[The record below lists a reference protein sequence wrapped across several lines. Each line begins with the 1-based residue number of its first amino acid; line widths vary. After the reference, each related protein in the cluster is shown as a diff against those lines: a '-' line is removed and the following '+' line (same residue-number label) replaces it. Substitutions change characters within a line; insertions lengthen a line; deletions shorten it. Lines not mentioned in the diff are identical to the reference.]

1 MKYTLLA
8 STALVALGSAG
19 FAEVS
24 ISGSARI
31 GIMTTEGS
39 AATAAD
45 STMAI
50 SAADEAFAVA
60 MDNLQLYQNQGNV
73 GTTFVAAD
81 ASATNAAVTTTER
94 AQYTQLRHMI
104 NNVANGN
111 GNQNNPLDVATSTP
125 TEAQRLKAVTDLAS
139 LDAII
144 ARMDATTSALVAA
157 TSDTTVGKNRMR
169 VKFAASGETD
179 GGLAYGASFKAHE
192 SSGASGGTL
201 GSQYISGAF
210 GKISMG
216 DLDGADEQT
225 VGNLSGVGFAGAGS
239 HESTSYQ
246 SSGHNLGYSV
256 SMSGVTFAASTD
268 LARGADSTKTG
279 SNSAMGLKWSGDM
292 GGATVSIGVGQSK
305 VGLATQDSM
314 SASVSMGGLS
324 LKVVSHTNDNGPA
337 VSASGTSS
345 STTSGTAHVAATTA
359 AADNFDTDQTGLSLS
374 YSMDNMTVT
383 AYTRTIETT
392 GVADKDYSGVGFAYD
407 LGGASLKAGFVD
419 ADNISVMDFG
429 VTFSF

>member
-1 MKYTLLA
+1 MKNTLLT
-8 STALVALGSAG
+8 STALVALSSAA
-19 FAEVS
+19 FAEVTV
-24 ISGSARI
+24 SGSARI
-31 GIMTTEGS
+31 GLMTTEGS
-39 AATAAD
+39 VSTAAD
-45 STMAI
+45 AVMAI
-50 SAADEAFAVA
+50 STADEAFAAA
-60 MDNLQLYQNQGNV
+60 MDALALYSSAGDA
-73 GTTFVAAD
+73 GTTAVAL
-81 ASATNAAVTTTER
+81 NAAVADNAAMTTAER
-94 AQYTQLRHMI
+94 AVYTNLRANI
-104 NNVANGN
+104 ARVADGHH
-111 GNQNNPLDVATSTP
+111 QIVASSP
-125 TEAQRLKAVTDLAS
+125 SEAERLKAVTDLAS
-139 LDAII
+139 LDAIL
-144 ARMDATTSALVAA
+144 ARVDATTSALVAA
-157 TSDTTVGKNRMR
+157 TSDTTVGANRMR

-179 GGLAYGASFKAHE
+179 GGLAFGASFKAHE
-192 SSGASGGTL
+192 SGGASGGTA

-210 GKISMG
+210 GKVSMG

-225 VGNLSGVGFAGAGS
+225 AGNLSGVGFAGAGS
-239 HESTSYQ
+239 YELSSYQ
-246 SSGHNLGYSV
+246 SSSHNLGYSV
-256 SMSGVTFAASTD
+256 SMSGITFAASTD
-268 LARGADSTKTG
+268 LARGADSTKNG
-279 SNSAMGLKWSGDM
+279 SNSALGLKWSGDM

-337 VSASGTSS
+337 VTASGTSS

>member
-1 MKYTLLA
+1 MKHTLLA
-8 STALVALGSAG
+8 STALVALSSTA
-19 FAEVS
+19 FAEVTV
-24 ISGSARI
+24 SGSARI

-39 AATAAD
+39 ASTAAD
-45 STMAI
+45 AVMGI
-50 SAADEAFAVA
+50 SAADEAFMVA
-60 MDNLQLYQNQGNV
+60 MDALAIYSTSV
-73 GTTFVAAD
+73 SDGTTAVAIDTTIAD
-81 ASATNAAVTTTER
+81 NDAVTTTER
-94 AQYTQLRHMI
+94 ATAGKLRRI
-104 NNVANGN
+104 IAA
-111 GNQNNPLDVATSTP
+111 VATGDSLLNDIGVTD
-125 TEAQRLKAVTDLAS
+125 AQQLAAVTDLAS
-139 LDAII
+139 LDAIL
-144 ARMDATTSALVAA
+144 ARVDATTSALVAA
-157 TSDTTVGKNRMR
+157 TSDTTVGANRMR

-179 GGLAYGASFKAHE
+179 GGLAFGANFKAHE
-192 SSGASGGTL
+192 SVGGSAGTH

-239 HESTSYQ
+239 HESSSYQ

-256 SMSGVTFAASTD
+256 SMSGITFAASTD

-279 SNSAMGLKWSGDM
+279 SNSALGLKWSGDM

-337 VSASGTSS
+337 VTASGTVS

-374 YSMDNMTVT
+374 YSMDNMSVT
-383 AYTRTIETT
+383 AFTRTVETS

-419 ADNISVMDFG
+419 ADNVSVMDFG

>member
-1 MKYTLLA
+1 
-8 STALVALGSAG
+8 
-19 FAEVS
+19 
-24 ISGSARI
+24 
-31 GIMTTEGS
+31 
-39 AATAAD
+39 
-45 STMAI
+45 
-50 SAADEAFAVA
+50 
-60 MDNLQLYQNQGNV
+60 
-73 GTTFVAAD
+73 
-81 ASATNAAVTTTER
+81 
-94 AQYTQLRHMI
+94 MI

-111 GNQNNPLDVATSTP
+111 GNQNNPADIATATP

-157 TSDTTVGKNRMR
+157 TSDTTVGKNRVR
-169 VKFAASGETD
+169 IKFGASGETD
-179 GGLAYGASFKAHE
+179 GGLAYGANIRADN
-192 SSGASGGTL
+192 ASGGAGGTA

-239 HESTSYQ
+239 HESSSYQ
-246 SSGHNLGYSV
+246 SSAHNLGYSV
-256 SMSGVTFAASTD
+256 SMSGITFAASTD
-268 LARGADSTKTG
+268 LARGADATKTG

-337 VSASGTSS
+337 VTASGTSS

-383 AYTRTIETT
+383 AYTRTVATT
-392 GVADKDYSGVGFAYD
+392 GAADKDYSGVGFAYD

>member
-1 MKYTLLA
+1 MKHTLLT
-8 STALVALGSAG
+8 STALVALSSAA
-19 FAEVS
+19 FAEVTV
-24 ISGSARI
+24 SGSARI
-31 GIMTTEGS
+31 GLMTTEGS
-39 AATAAD
+39 VSTAAD
-45 STMAI
+45 SVMAA
-50 SAADEAFAVA
+50 STADEAFAVA
-60 MDNLQLYQNQGNV
+60 MDNLAVYKSYGDA
-73 GTTFVAAD
+73 GTTGTAVDAAISD
-81 ASATNAAVTTTER
+81 NAAVTTTER
-94 AQYTQLRHMI
+94 GVYTKLRHI
-104 NNVANGN
+104 ISNVASGAGN
-111 GNQNNPLDVATSTP
+111 ALVTP
-125 TEAQRLKAVTDLAS
+125 TETERLAAITDLAS

-157 TSDTTVGKNRMR
+157 TSDTTVGKNRVR

-179 GGLAYGASFKAHE
+179 GGLAFGASFKAHE
-192 SSGASGGTL
+192 SGGASGGTA

-216 DLDGADEQT
+216 NLDGADEQT

-246 SSGHNLGYSV
+246 SSDHNLGYSV
-256 SMSGVTFAASTD
+256 SMSGITFAASTD
-268 LARGADSTKTG
+268 LARGADSTKNG
-279 SNSAMGLKWSGDM
+279 SNSALGLKWSGDM
-292 GGATVSIGVGQSK
+292 GGATVSIGIGQSK

-337 VSASGTSS
+337 VTASGTSS

-374 YSMDNMTVT
+374 YSMDNMSVT
-383 AYTRTIETT
+383 AFTRTVATT
-392 GVADKDYSGVGFAYD
+392 GAADKDYSGVGFAYD

-419 ADNISVMDFG
+419 ADNTSVMDFG